1 MFAHNGTLNIHT
13 TQLTSRDT
21 VHDLLQYALER
32 PECCFR
38 TALSVRHKGKRLDDF
53 FEIGSIEDLSD
64 GDTVELVEGVGFIYL
79 ELLSVNSLSLSLL
92 ILIEP
97 YSQREVRA
105 HVQRLKDLLS
115 TNPLQQAMSCS
126 DGLTLSFLASI
137 TITDPEGTFRLTCT
151 CMYMYMCNTCTYF
164 N

>member
-1 MFAHNGTLNIHT
+1 MHNVHT
-13 TQLTSRDT
+13 MQLTSRDT

-53 FEIGSIEDLSD
+53 FEIGSIEDLKD
-64 GDTVELVEGVGFIYL
+64 GDTVELVEGVWVLSISSFVTWFIL
-79 ELLSVNSLSLSLL
+79 PPPPSSLSLPLL
-92 ILIEP
+92 VLTEP

-115 TNPLQQAMSCS
+115 TNPLQQAMTCS

-137 TITDPEGTFRLTCT
+137 TITDPEGTFCPTYT
-151 CMYMYMCNTCTYF
+151 CM
-164 N
+164 